1 MDAFYPPPAAFDSS
15 FNGGRTGSERRL
27 MAAPA
32 MNSLKQSES
41 RRPGCGFRAA
51 SSQPANA
58 ENNFSFCRIAAN
70 PTSAAFGGGQRT
82 FTGSSRTWHQEHQR
96 TSGKVAL

>member
-32 MNSLKQSES
+32 VNSLKQSEW
-41 RRPGCGFRAA
+41 RRPG
-51 SSQPANA
+51 
-58 ENNFSFCRIAAN
+58 
-70 PTSAAFGGGQRT
+70 
-82 FTGSSRTWHQEHQR
+82 
-96 TSGKVAL
+96 